1 MVLCVVVAML
11 ANSGVAVAA
20 QYATARLERLAAALE
35 RQHPAYDI
43 TTRTNS
49 FGEVEHIG
57 LRLFSSQLRETLPS
71 ATYDFLER
79 HLLEL
84 NISGSLE
91 YDIIL
96 AQKPFNFIV
105 GTPETALRIDTTYS
119 YREEKID
126 YKRYEVTWSAGEE
139 CVLRIGFDMDWQLM
153 SGCSLPEL
161 EKNFEKCVVRHQL
174 KPVVPLPEKGTYILI
189 PQMNNDIYLEDDSAG
204 YVFSSKQM
212 SRTVSNLMLVEELQE
227 GYTIDITFNRYDYVT
242 DTLSLPLR
250 QFVNYCRAEEGCVPY
265 FAIKSADDE
274 NYSGLLLMAN
284 PNKGYMHML
293 TVAFTKSAV
302 DERGGA
308 LKGRLIAYIPMHNVK
323 PEYFN
328 LTEYDTIH

>member
-1 MVLCVVVAML
+1 L
-11 ANSGVAVAA
+11 
-20 QYATARLERLAAALE
+20 
-35 RQHPAYDI
+35 H
-43 TTRTNS
+43 
-49 FGEVEHIG
+49 
-57 LRLFSSQLRETLPS
+57 LFSSQLRDSVPS

-84 NISGSLE
+84 NIFKSLE
-91 YDIIL
+91 YGIIL
-96 AQKPFNFIV
+96 AQKPFDFIV
-105 GTPETALRIDTTYS
+105 GTPETALSVDSTYS

-126 YKRYEVTWSAGEE
+126 YKRYEVTWSIDGES
-139 CVLRIGFDMDWQLM
+139 VLRIGFDMDWQLM

-161 EKNFEKCVVRHQL
+161 EKNFEKCVARHQL
-174 KPVVPLPEKGTYILI
+174 KPLEPLPEKGTYILI
-189 PQMNNDIYLEDDSAG
+189 PQMNNDIYLEGDSAG

-212 SRTVSNLMLVEELQE
+212 SRSVSNLMLVEELQE

-293 TVAFTKSAV
+293 TVSFTKMAI
-302 DERGGA
+302 DERCGV
-308 LKGRLIAYIPMHNVK
+308 LNGRLIAYIPMHNVK